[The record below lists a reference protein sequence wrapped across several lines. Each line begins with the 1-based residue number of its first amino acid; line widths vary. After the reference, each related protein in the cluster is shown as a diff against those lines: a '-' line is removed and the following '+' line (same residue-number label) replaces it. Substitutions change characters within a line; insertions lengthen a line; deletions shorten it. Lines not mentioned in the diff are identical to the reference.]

1 MRVTIIRDDGVVGID
16 GLFRQVDLSALPPE
30 IRAVQW
36 SGVSGHIE
44 YDNAAN
50 TSLQTITDFQWIVDR
65 WIAAAPQPSAPFT
78 THGSRD

>member
-16 GLFRQVDLSALPPE
+16 GLFRQIDLSALPPE

-50 TSLQTITDFQWIVDR
+50 ISLQTITGFQWIVDR
-65 WIAAAPQPSAPFT
+65 WIATAPQPST
-78 THGSRD
+78 TLGGKD